1 MEHKNTGR
9 DNSFINH
16 SLKDKNGDRTSRQD
30 KSEKQA
36 VQAKC
41 DQIVDESLESTRRM
55 TELVDRAKEAG
66 IRSLVLIDEQGEQLD
81 RIEEG
86 TNQISVDM
94 EDAEKNLEGL
104 EKCCGLCV
112 LPWKRSK
119 KFRRGGEYEKTWRI
133 SEDGKVN
140 SQITRMAMGR
150 NAQSNGTMITRIT
163 NDAREDEMEENLL
176 CVSGI
181 VGNLRKIAIDMGSEI
196 EYQNRQ
202 IDGINY
208 KTQSNESR
216 IMMANQELKKSLNI

>member
-216 IMMANQELKKSLNI
+216 ILMANQELKKSLNI